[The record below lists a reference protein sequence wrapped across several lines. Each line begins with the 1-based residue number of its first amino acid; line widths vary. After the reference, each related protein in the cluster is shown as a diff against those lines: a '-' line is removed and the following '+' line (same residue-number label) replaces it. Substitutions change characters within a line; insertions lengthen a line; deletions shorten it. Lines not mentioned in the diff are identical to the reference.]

1 MSQERLAELAG
12 VAPTSVVR
20 LESGEIERPRA
31 TTLAKLA
38 DALGVDPQ
46 ELTRFAARRPEAG
59 EEAIGSGGMGPLTAV
74 FEEGEQGW
82 WVATCPEI
90 PEAITQ
96 GRTIEEARENL
107 KDAIRMELE
116 IRREEA
122 EEGLEGREVIREQ
135 IALNS

>member
-1 MSQERLAELAG
+1 MEYRGRLIRYHRGRLGLTQEELAEEAEVSPATVVRMETGQIGRPRTGTLQRIAG
-12 VAPTSVVR
+12 V
-20 LESGEIERPRA
+20 
-31 TTLAKLA
+31 
-38 DALGVDPQ
+38 LGVEVA
-46 ELTRFAARRPEAG
+46 ELVAG
-59 EEAIGSGGMGPLTAV
+59 GTEPFTAV

-82 WVATCPEI
+82 WVATCPEV

-122 EEGLEGREVIREQ
+122 EEDLEGREVIRER
-135 IALNS
+135 IAL